1 MSAYIVETY
10 QLTASNGRPIRQAT
24 KVTCPDGKV
33 IHFLEKLGKAQA
45 IKQAAAYHQLRKQE
59 IGQ

>member
-1 MSAYIVETY
+1 MTTYTVETY

-33 IHFLEKLGKAQA
+33 IHFLEKMSKAQA
-45 IKQAAAYHQLRKQE
+45 IRQAAAYHQVKA
-59 IGQ
+59 